1 MVQRSTNV
9 LVVLECFLRCTVQSG
24 LRQKVK
30 LAVFCWYELKLTQ
43 LFQYSCILCI
53 LLFVISRYGWLKA
66 ICWLVTGTVNIM
78 HGMWHC
84 AQATSRSST
93 ICLLSLVQSKKD
105 DCNFCTSFKNSS
117 VGEKA
122 NNQSEY
128 DAHHARKERVR
139 QLKKSTGSWQSQNRS
154 MFELSHLIY
163 SKFYQAHPCQ
173 SVHCTISE
181 CL

>member
-1 MVQRSTNV
+1 MYRLYCAKCREDGIQPQNEKFYRTIFNS
-9 LVVLECFLRCTVQSG
+9 EF
-24 LRQKVK
+24 
-30 LAVFCWYELKLTQ
+30 
-43 LFQYSCILCI
+43 
-53 LLFVISRYGWLKA
+53 
-66 ICWLVTGTVNIM
+66 NIGF
-78 HGMWHC
+78 HHP
-84 AQATSRSST
+84 
-93 ICLLSLVQSKKD
+93 KKD

-181 CL
+181 SVYNQTVYNLANHNVDWSVWHEGTAGRGSSKMASCLYNFMKSLLSIT